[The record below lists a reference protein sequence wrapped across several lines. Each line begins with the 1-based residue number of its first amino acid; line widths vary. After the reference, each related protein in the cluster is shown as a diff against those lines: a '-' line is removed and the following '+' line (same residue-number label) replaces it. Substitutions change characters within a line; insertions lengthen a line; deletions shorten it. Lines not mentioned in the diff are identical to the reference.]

1 MRKAGEVPAVLYGHK
16 EETVALQVPAEELE
30 ALLRHRTRIL
40 ELHLGNH
47 KESVLLKDVQY
58 NALGDE
64 IVHADLLRVA
74 MDEVIRLKVPVLL
87 KGTPKAEH
95 SILQQPLDAVEVECL
110 PANIPESIVFG
121 VVDLQIGQSVKV
133 SDLAVPAGVKI
144 LTEPDAIVASLTLAQ
159 EEVVAE
165 AAPAVAAAA
174 AEPEVIGRK
183 PEEAAEGEEEAEEGK
198 KGA

>member
-1 MRKAGEVPAVLYGHK
+1 
-16 EETVALQVPAEELE
+16 VALQVPAEELE